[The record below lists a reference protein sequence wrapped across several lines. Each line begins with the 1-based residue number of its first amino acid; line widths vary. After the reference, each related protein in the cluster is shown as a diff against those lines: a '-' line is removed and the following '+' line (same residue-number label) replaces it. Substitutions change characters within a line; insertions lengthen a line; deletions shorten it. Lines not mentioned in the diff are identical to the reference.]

1 MTTFTDSLR
10 GYGHGTYERDDYTC
24 RYCGADGR
32 KSFDVW
38 LSLSVDHLLP
48 VGHPDRE
55 KDEFKVTACRF
66 CNEAD
71 NQYFKKY
78 DLSFDGLTPDE
89 LLEQRRPYVQ
99 AVRDKYKEFWEENV
113 KPALE

>member
-1 MTTFTDSLR
+1 MTSFTDSLR
-10 GYGHGTYERDDYTC
+10 GYGHRIYARDNYIC
-24 RYCGADGR
+24 QYCGVDGR

-78 DLSFDGLTPDE
+78 GLSFDGLTPDE
-89 LLEQRRPYVQ
+89 LLERRRPYVQ
-99 AVRDKYKEFWEENV
+99 AVRDKYKEFWKEHV
-113 KPALE
+113 KPASE